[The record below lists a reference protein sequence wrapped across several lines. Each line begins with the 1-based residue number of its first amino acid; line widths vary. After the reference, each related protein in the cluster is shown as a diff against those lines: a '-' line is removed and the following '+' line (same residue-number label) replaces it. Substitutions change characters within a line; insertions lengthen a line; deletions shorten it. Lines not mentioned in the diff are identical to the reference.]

1 MASAVQQETVGCN
14 LCGSTEYSRLH
25 VKHGYT
31 IVRCNQCRL
40 VFLNPRPVPSDLAS
54 IYNEESYYGG
64 TAEFEN
70 VVVGYADYLAL
81 RDHLH
86 FVVKELLLP
95 LKGLTPGV
103 SLDVGC
109 SMGLVMDEF
118 RQRGWI
124 PHGVDVSSYA
134 TEYARTELGLD
145 AFTGTIDQV
154 DLPPESV
161 DLATM
166 LLTIEHIPDPKSAL
180 RSVRQLLKPGGILIV
195 ATHDVEGVWPRL
207 VGPRWRHYNMP
218 EHIYYF
224 SRRTLTQMLSEVG
237 FQTFR
242 VAETPTLAAVTEA
255 DATEM
260 GLYAPVR
267 LLHKTHLLP
276 VAAPGLRAMHGIARS
291 LNLADGITTYS
302 HRV

>member
-1 MASAVQQETVGCN
+1 MANTAGLETVVCN
-14 LCGSTEYSRLH
+14 LCGSAEYSQLH

-40 VFLNPRPVPSDLAS
+40 VFLNPRPVASDLAS
-54 IYNEESYYGG
+54 IYDTESYYGG

-86 FVVKELLLP
+86 FVVNELMRP
-95 LKGLTPGV
+95 LKGLTPGL
-103 SLDVGC
+103 SLDIGC

-118 RQRGWI
+118 RQHGWT

-134 TEYARTELGLD
+134 TEYARTELGLN

-180 RSVRQLLKPGGILIV
+180 RSVRQLLKPGGVLIV
-195 ATHDVEGVWPRL
+195 ATHDVEGVWPKL

-237 FQTFR
+237 FHTFK

-267 LLHKTHLLP
+267 LLHKTKLLP
-276 VAAPGLRAMHGIARS
+276 VAAPGLRAIHALARS

-302 HRV
+302 RRV

>member
-1 MASAVQQETVGCN
+1 MARAVHQETVDCN
-14 LCGSTEYSRLH
+14 LCGSAEYSRLH

-31 IVRCNQCRL
+31 IVRCNHCRL
-40 VFLNPRPVPSDLAS
+40 VFLNPRPVPSDLAT
-54 IYNEESYYGG
+54 IYDTESYYGG

-81 RDHLH
+81 RGHLH

-95 LKGLTPGV
+95 LKKLTPGV
-103 SLDVGC
+103 SLDIGC

-118 RQRGWI
+118 RQRGWT
-124 PHGVDVSSYA
+124 PYGVDVSSYA
-134 TEYARTELGLD
+134 TEYARNELVLN

-154 DLPPESV
+154 DLPSESV

-180 RSVRQLLKPGGILIV
+180 RSVRQLLKPGGILII
-195 ATHDVEGVWPRL
+195 ATHDVEGFWPRL
-207 VGPRWRHYNMP
+207 VGARWRHYNTP

-237 FQTFR
+237 FHTFR
-242 VAETPTLAAVTEA
+242 VTETPTLAAVTEA

-260 GLYAPVR
+260 GLYTPVR
-267 LLHKTHLLP
+267 LLHKTRLLP
-276 VAAPGLRAMHGIARS
+276 LAAPGLRAIHALARF

-302 HRV
+302 RRA

>member
-1 MASAVQQETVGCN
+1 MASTVQQETVGCN
-14 LCGSTEYSRLH
+14 LCGSAEYSRLH

-267 LLHKTHLLP
+267 LLHKTHLLR
-276 VAAPGLRAMHGIARS
+276 VAAPGLRVIHRIARS

-302 HRV
+302 RRV

>member
-1 MASAVQQETVGCN
+1 MANTAGLETVVCN
-14 LCGSTEYSRLH
+14 LCGSAEYSQLH
-25 VKHGYT
+25 VVHGYT

-40 VFLNPRPVPSDLAS
+40 VFLNPRPVASDLAS
-54 IYNEESYYGG
+54 IYDTESYYGG

-86 FVVKELLLP
+86 FVVNELMRP

-103 SLDVGC
+103 SLDIGC
-109 SMGLVMDEF
+109 SMGLVMHEL
-118 RQRGWI
+118 RQHGWT

-134 TEYARTELGLD
+134 TEYARNELGLN

-180 RSVRQLLKPGGILIV
+180 RSVRQLLKPGGVLIV
-195 ATHDVEGVWPRL
+195 ATHDVEGVWPKL

-237 FQTFR
+237 FHTFK

-267 LLHKTHLLP
+267 LLHKTKLLP
-276 VAAPGLRAMHGIARS
+276 VVAPGLRAIHALARS

-302 HRV
+302 RRV

>member
-1 MASAVQQETVGCN
+1 METAVQQETVVCN
-14 LCGSTEYSRLH
+14 LCGSSNHAQLH
-25 VKHGYT
+25 VVHGYT

-40 VFLNPRPVPSDLAS
+40 VFLNPRPMASDLAS
-54 IYNEESYYGG
+54 IYDTESYYGG

-86 FVVKELLLP
+86 FVVNELMRP

-103 SLDVGC
+103 SLDIGC
-109 SMGLVMDEF
+109 SMGLVMDEL
-118 RQRGWI
+118 RQHGWT
-124 PHGVDVSSYA
+124 PYGVDVSSYA
-134 TEYARTELGLD
+134 TEYARTELGLN

-180 RSVRQLLKPGGILIV
+180 RSVRQLLKPGGVLIV
-195 ATHDVEGVWPRL
+195 ATHDVEGVWPKL

-237 FQTFR
+237 FHTFK

-267 LLHKTHLLP
+267 LLHKTKLLP
-276 VAAPGLRAMHGIARS
+276 VAAPGLRAIHALARS

-302 HRV
+302 RRV

>member
-1 MASAVQQETVGCN
+1 MANTAGLETVVCN
-14 LCGSTEYSRLH
+14 LCGSAEYSQLH
-25 VKHGYT
+25 VVHGYT

-40 VFLNPRPVPSDLAS
+40 VFLNPRPVASDLAS
-54 IYNEESYYGG
+54 IYDTESYYGG

-86 FVVKELLLP
+86 FVVNELMRP
-95 LKGLTPGV
+95 LKGLTPGL
-103 SLDVGC
+103 SLDLGC

-118 RQRGWI
+118 RQHGWT

-134 TEYARTELGLD
+134 TEYARNELGLN

-180 RSVRQLLKPGGILIV
+180 RSVRQLLKPGGVLIV
-195 ATHDVEGVWPRL
+195 ATHDVEGVWPKL

-237 FQTFR
+237 FHTFK

-267 LLHKTHLLP
+267 LLHKTKLLP
-276 VAAPGLRAMHGIARS
+276 VVAPGLRAIHALARS

-302 HRV
+302 RRV

>member
-1 MASAVQQETVGCN
+1 MANTAGLETVVCN
-14 LCGSTEYSRLH
+14 LCGSAEYSQLH
-25 VKHGYT
+25 VVHGYT

-40 VFLNPRPVPSDLAS
+40 VFLNPRPVASDLAS
-54 IYNEESYYGG
+54 IYDTESYYGG

-86 FVVKELLLP
+86 FVVNELMRP
-95 LKGLTPGV
+95 LKGLTPGL
-103 SLDVGC
+103 SLDLGC

-118 RQRGWI
+118 RQHGWT

-134 TEYARTELGLD
+134 TEYARNELGLN

-180 RSVRQLLKPGGILIV
+180 RSVRQLLKPGGVLIV
-195 ATHDVEGVWPRL
+195 ATHDVEGIWPKL

-237 FQTFR
+237 FHTFK

-267 LLHKTHLLP
+267 LLHKTKLLP
-276 VAAPGLRAMHGIARS
+276 VVAPGLRAIHALARS

-302 HRV
+302 RRV